1 MEMIRLAMLAI
12 DKDIFLNLIDIGMKA
27 CRCEF
32 LTFHPV
38 TYIMKNRY
46 EIPSEIRVRF
56 LEMPIKTINSGFQ

>member
-1 MEMIRLAMLAI
+1 MIHLAMLAI

-38 TYIMKNRY
+38 TYIMEKGMKYLRKFG
-46 EIPSEIRVRF
+46 SDF
-56 LEMPIKTINSGFQ
+56 